1 MADMKE
7 LTGSTYFPA
16 EGQSFRNYI
25 EELLKAK
32 PKFSGLFTQQS
43 PVQPISAQ
51 GTPAQGTA
59 QVPQSSSAPFGYDSE
74 GNRLT
79 APQTN
84 LSDAEWAAVKRL
96 RDEQG
101 WDNPYDTNML
111 KAAGAGLLGVLS
123 GNPLS
128 FAQGVYKASGPAQTA
143 MDYLYEYMNP
153 NAAASPSFN
162 TAALTN
168 PTIVGGL
175 MSDYM
180 PAVNQAIMD
189 PRDAMVAAPVATSYP
204 VSSPSYESAY
214 QAVTSG
220 YTPIQSY
227 TDSSGNTG
235 TLSLSSYTPTYTGSS
250 EGE

>member
-59 QVPQSSSAPFGYDSE
+59 QAPQSSSAPFGYDAE
-74 GNRLT
+74 GNRLM

-84 LSDAEWAAVKRL
+84 MTDAEWAAVKRL

-111 KAAGAGLLGVLS
+111 KAAGTGLLGVLS

-128 FAQGVYKASGPAQTA
+128 FAQSAYKASGPAQTA

-175 MSDYM
+175 MSDFI
-180 PAVNQAIMD
+180 PQQ
-189 PRDAMVAAPVATSYP
+189 PVAQEP
-204 VSSPSYESAY
+204 VAVSQPVPSSSPVYSEA
-214 QAVTSG
+214 TGG
-220 YTPIQSY
+220 YV
-227 TDSSGNTG
+227 
-235 TLSLSSYTPTYTGSS
+235 PTYTGEGLAPSGS
-250 EGE
+250 AYFGYSTPVYYGGEGE